1 MSSESPIQ
9 LIVAAFQ
16 KEDAA
21 DAALNAIIQ
30 AKKERLV
37 KIHEA
42 AVVRRDPGGKLHII
56 ERGDLGPGAGA
67 ASGAALGAVVGL
79 FGGPIGALL
88 GGAAG
93 AAIGGIAAKL
103 IDTGIPDDRLRQIG
117 SALQPGTSAI
127 VAMIEHAWVSEIQDE
142 LQRAGGNLLAAA
154 ITEDV
159 KNQLAAGKDVA
170 YSAVTAA
177 GGTIAGRVS
186 AGEEG
191 VTLQGLATDGQ
202 NLVAGAF
209 TAVKEAAGEAAE
221 TAKDVASEATEA
233 VKEAAGEAA
242 ESAKDVASEA
252 TEAVKKAAGEAAE
265 TAKDVAR
272 EATEAVKKAAG
283 EAAET
288 GKDVASEATE
298 AVKKAADEKK

>member
-1 MSSESPIQ
+1 MSSESPLQ

-30 AKKERLV
+30 ARKERRV

-42 AVVRRDPGGKLHII
+42 AVVRRDTGGKLHIH

-67 ASGAALGAVVGL
+67 ASGAALGAAVGL
-79 FGGPIGALL
+79 FGGPLGALL

-93 AAIGGIAAKL
+93 AAIGGIAARL

-117 SALQPGTSAI
+117 AALQPGTSAI
-127 VAMIEHAWVSEIQDE
+127 VAMIEHTWVGEIQDE

-154 ITEDV
+154 ISEDV

-170 YSAVTAA
+170 YSAVTMA
-177 GGTIAGRVS
+177 GGTVAGRVS

-191 VTLQGLATDGQ
+191 VTVQGLATDGQ

-209 TAVKEAAGEAAE
+209 TAVTDAASEAAK
-221 TAKDVASEATEA
+221 TAQDIASEATEA
-233 VKEAAGEAA
+233 VK
-242 ESAKDVASEA
+242 DA
-252 TEAVKKAAGEAAE
+252 TRKQ
-265 TAKDVAR
+265 
-272 EATEAVKKAAG
+272 
-283 EAAET
+283 
-288 GKDVASEATE
+288 
-298 AVKKAADEKK
+298 

>member
-1 MSSESPIQ
+1 MSSESPLQ

-30 AKKERLV
+30 ARKERRV

-42 AVVRRDPGGKLHII
+42 AVVRRDTGGKLHIH

-67 ASGAALGAVVGL
+67 ASGAALGAAVGL
-79 FGGPIGALL
+79 FGGPLGALL

-93 AAIGGIAAKL
+93 AAIGGIAARL

-117 SALQPGTSAI
+117 AALQPGTSAI
-127 VAMIEHAWVSEIQDE
+127 VAMIEHTWVGEIQDE

-154 ITEDV
+154 ISEDV

-170 YSAVTAA
+170 YSAVTMA
-177 GGTIAGRVS
+177 GGTVAGRVS
-186 AGEEG
+186 AGQEG
-191 VTLQGLATDGQ
+191 VTVQGLATDGQ

-209 TAVKEAAGEAAE
+209 TAVTDAASEAAK
-221 TAKDVASEATEA
+221 TAQDVASEATEA
-233 VKEAAGEAA
+233 VTDAASEAAKTAQ
-242 ESAKDVASEA
+242 DVASEA
-252 TEAVKKAAGEAAE
+252 TEAVTDAASEAAK
-265 TAKDVAR
+265 TAQ
-272 EATEAVKKAAG
+272 
-283 EAAET
+283 
-288 GKDVASEATE
+288 DVASEATE
-298 AVKKAADEKK
+298 AVTDATRKQ

>member
-1 MSSESPIQ
+1 MEAVGQEPITNEEERMSSESPLQ

-30 AKKERLV
+30 ARKERRV

-42 AVVRRDPGGKLHII
+42 AVVRRDTGGKLHIH

-67 ASGAALGAVVGL
+67 ASGAALGAAVGL
-79 FGGPIGALL
+79 FGGPLGALL

-117 SALQPGTSAI
+117 AALQPGTSAI
-127 VAMIEHAWVSEIQDE
+127 VAMIEHTWVGEIQDE

-154 ITEDV
+154 ISEDV
-159 KNQLAAGKDVA
+159 KNQLAAGRDVA
-170 YSAVTAA
+170 YSAVTTA

-191 VTLQGLATDGQ
+191 VTVQGLATDGQ
-202 NLVAGAF
+202 NLIAGAF
-209 TAVKEAAGEAAE
+209 TAVKDAASDAIEAVKDVASDTTAAVKEAASEAAE
-221 TAKDVASEATEA
+221 TAQDVASDATEA
-233 VKEAAGEAA
+233 VK
-242 ESAKDVASEA
+242 DVASDA
-252 TEAVKKAAGEAAE
+252 TAAVKDAASEVKEAAS
-265 TAKDVAR
+265 D
-272 EATEAVKKAAG
+272 ATRKQ
-283 EAAET
+283 
-288 GKDVASEATE
+288 
-298 AVKKAADEKK
+298 

>member
-1 MSSESPIQ
+1 MSSESPLQ

-30 AKKERLV
+30 ARKERRV

-42 AVVRRDPGGKLHII
+42 AVVRRDTGGKLHIH
-56 ERGDLGPGAGA
+56 ERGDLGPGVGA
-67 ASGAALGAVVGL
+67 ASGAALGVAVGL
-79 FGGPIGALL
+79 FGGPLGALL

-117 SALQPGTSAI
+117 AALQPGTSAI
-127 VAMIEHAWVSEIQDE
+127 VAMIEHTWVSDIQDE

-154 ITEDV
+154 ISEDV
-159 KNQLAAGKDVA
+159 KNQLAAGRDVA
-170 YSAVTAA
+170 YSAITTA

-191 VTLQGLATDGQ
+191 VTAQGLGTDGQ
-202 NLVAGAF
+202 NIVAGAF
-209 TAVKEAAGEAAE
+209 TAVKEAIS
-221 TAKDVASEATEA
+221 DATEA
-233 VKEAAGEAA
+233 VKDAASGAVKTA
-242 ESAKDVASEA
+242 QDVASDA
-252 TEAVKKAAGEAAE
+252 TEAVK
-265 TAKDVAR
+265 DVASDAT
-272 EATEAVKKAAG
+272 ETVKDAASDATEAVKDAAS
-283 EAAET
+283 
-288 GKDVASEATE
+288 DATE
-298 AVKKAADEKK
+298 TVKDAASDATETVKDAASKAKKAASDTK